1 MVHGAMFLMLT
12 TVLVHLINIF
22 YKIPV
27 TNIIGEVG
35 RGYYTAAFEIYT
47 PIYAISTGGLPVAVS
62 KMISERIARG
72 RYREVYTIK
81 KASLKIFSI
90 TGITCT
96 ALHIALAYPFS
107 HFVIGSP
114 NTFYSIL
121 CIAPSILI
129 CALTSMYAGF
139 FEGTRN
145 MSPVGISQVCESV
158 GKLLFGVLLSKLVL
172 TRAYSQFTSTG
183 VVFGTPCETREKAML
198 LAAPYSAAAAISGV
212 TIGTLLGM
220 LYLFIK
226 YRTSRKQII
235 TRDDLINAPKSHSP
249 KYISKELIRTV
260 VPIATSSLVLNI
272 TNFIDT
278 ITVQNRLKHAV
289 SVGADTIRE
298 VYPQISQMNI
308 EDKDIKDFL
317 YGCYGVG
324 LDFRNIIP
332 SVILALGISVIP
344 VLSAAYAIKDRKR
357 MKSAVN
363 TVIKTATLIGVP
375 AGVCMAVLSEPILHM
390 MYPRSSS
397 IAISAPFV
405 AVFGYAAL
413 LLAISTPI
421 NNMLQSIGRADV
433 PVKSLLIGATVKIIC
448 NFILVGIPS
457 VNIKG
462 APIGTI
468 LCYLIIVFNNLRV
481 LIKETQIKI
490 NWFDSFLRPAFVG
503 AFAGAFS
510 FFVYTLCNTYIVFGE
525 ETSRFNGSTLSCLI
539 ALIFAIII
547 WALLL
552 LIFKVLSKND
562 ILMLPKGKKIA
573 KVLEKIKL
581 IG

>member
-1 MVHGAMFLMLT
+1 
-12 TVLVHLINIF
+12 
-22 YKIPV
+22 
-27 TNIIGEVG
+27 
-35 RGYYTAAFEIYT
+35 
-47 PIYAISTGGLPVAVS
+47 
-62 KMISERIARG
+62 
-72 RYREVYTIK
+72 
-81 KASLKIFSI
+81 
-90 TGITCT
+90 
-96 ALHIALAYPFS
+96 
-107 HFVIGSP
+107 
-114 NTFYSIL
+114 
-121 CIAPSILI
+121 
-129 CALTSMYAGF
+129 
-139 FEGTRN
+139 
-145 MSPVGISQVCESV
+145 
-158 GKLLFGVLLSKLVL
+158 
-172 TRAYSQFTSTG
+172 
-183 VVFGTPCETREKAML
+183 
-198 LAAPYSAAAAISGV
+198 
-212 TIGTLLGM
+212 
-220 LYLFIK
+220 
-226 YRTSRKQII
+226 
-235 TRDDLINAPKSHSP
+235 
-249 KYISKELIRTV
+249 
-260 VPIATSSLVLNI
+260 
-272 TNFIDT
+272 
-278 ITVQNRLKHAV
+278 
-289 SVGADTIRE
+289 
-298 VYPQISQMNI
+298 
-308 EDKDIKDFL
+308 
-317 YGCYGVG
+317 
-324 LDFRNIIP
+324 
-332 SVILALGISVIP
+332 
-344 VLSAAYAIKDRKR
+344 
-357 MKSAVN
+357 
-363 TVIKTATLIGVP
+363 
-375 AGVCMAVLSEPILHM
+375 M